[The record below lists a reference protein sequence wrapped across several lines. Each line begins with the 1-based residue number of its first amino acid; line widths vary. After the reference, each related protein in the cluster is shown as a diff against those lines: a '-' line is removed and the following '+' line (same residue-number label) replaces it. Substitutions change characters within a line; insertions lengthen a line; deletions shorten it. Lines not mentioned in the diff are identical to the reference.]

1 MNRIKKTL
9 KKITAIILTM
19 VIVVFNIP
27 MESLYATDN
36 TSSSEEVTVKITVV
50 DKNDIPIE
58 NASFAVNGDNSIVS
72 SGAFDEI
79 KNEYTLVMNKVES
92 DLLITVT
99 AEDDVEIS
107 GERYYQTYT
116 DVIEYNGAEEYTAT
130 LKKYADLSNNELEF
144 INGVYTLDDVMY
156 NASRPDDNNYII
168 SFPYEVECEI
178 EVEDEG
184 AEDNPEISKVDNSY
198 NWMLEYNRPGEYIVK
213 ISSVDDSVQ
222 FEDTEFRLTVG
233 NELKFLYEDNKEL
246 DNDKVDFAVED
257 GEIKKVKKIISS
269 EDETFKLAL
278 SGLYTEDISYF
289 LNEGAKSTI
298 DNEGIVDICACETI
312 IVTAVCNITGVET
325 SYELTIEPE
334 DKDMTLF
341 DDENGNGEKDEEE
354 RYISDVSRPI
364 EFNALEDIGD
374 TIKLNPHMDNSDWW
388 TVEYS
393 SSNENVA
400 TVDSNNG
407 RVTVKGVG
415 ETTIQVT
422 ARSTY
427 CYWWSWS
434 PASYT
439 VKVNAAEVVPVIFDD
454 REDVRLNQGDILHLK
469 DMSDNAGETT
479 ADVTIDADTNKE
491 ILKLPLDIELFYEVN
506 GEEKKVD
513 ISEDEINIDITS
525 DGLDIEDYTIT
536 NVDDVVRNEAFDVNI
551 IISDSKGRF
560 ESTTSTIKVLLESS
574 RTNNKD
580 EADNEYYFV
589 ESGLKTGLDGKTLWK
604 IDEETGV
611 FVKGNT
617 INEGTEEEYTY
628 QIGALA
634 VEDEVDDE
642 YYVLCG
648 LLEQYNK
655 AHKIFVKISG
665 TRFEPTWLYFGV
677 DYEAPTCNPE
687 TDIEYTSESI
697 SETSYGILSNG
708 SVTVTIKANDNGRNI
723 FDAILYDGER
733 EIAKLTPVIAENG
746 EGTFT
751 YTFDKNTYKG
761 CNDNLRFVLRDLAG
775 NTKEYEIDTIVID
788 ENAPLANADV
798 AEQEGLQSWKDK
810 TNKEYFSKDVVL
822 NVLVTD
828 LLDSENNSIELPS
841 SSGIKSY
848 DVYVNDTKIDDL
860 SVSNLSESEKCSEK
874 PFTID
879 TSRYSKKEDGSITI
893 KICNI
898 VDMAGNVNT
907 EGYIRTIYIDN
918 EKPTAAF
925 ATVNTDGKENRT
937 EFGNF
942 YNNKVTYVFNAK
954 DNMTDIKSAVV
965 MIGDK
970 ICNTSLDNGK
980 VTAVVDLNACGNV
993 KLTITDSVGHT
1004 TEYKLSDIKDA
1015 TDNKVFASDYVL
1027 TDNRGVDVSF
1037 DNIRATDKGNW
1048 YKSDVAYTLNISD
1061 VYKNSLTSGIANVK
1075 VTINGKIYEEKAY
1088 VGKDNTKDV
1097 LKVNINK
1104 SLIDEVINANGSYT
1118 VSVTVTDNAGNVKTY
1133 NKTVYIDTVA
1143 PVISDLTGV
1152 ANGSVNT
1159 GVATVNVEVFE
1170 KHFNQSGNG
1179 VTVSV
1184 KKTLDGVTTDYAVDK
1199 FASASAKTT
1208 KAYAFRED
1216 GTYTVVVSSE
1226 DAAGNKA
1233 VDKSITFTVDNT
1245 APLVDITGVKENT
1258 YYTES
1263 KDVTVGIIES
1273 NYADM
1278 DVVISIT
1285 RELNG
1290 NVTVLNSQVFNKTGK
1305 ESSLTQ
1311 KFAEEGTYTIKVDAV
1326 DAAGNVAIT
1335 RTVIFT
1341 VDTKAPTI
1349 EITGIADGA
1358 AYKDEFIPKI
1368 KVNDTYY
1375 KNYDISLVK
1384 TGVYFDDTKTNIEN
1398 LKEVD
1403 VTSKYMSGT
1412 NAIEDGVEGSYNT
1425 FDKVR
1430 ENDGIYT
1437 LTVSARDYAGR
1448 ETVEVVTFSV
1458 NRFGSVYLFDEEI
1471 LNMKGSYVQ
1480 SVDTDFVVREYNAD
1494 KLVGD
1499 SVKISITRDGSLLE
1513 EVKSEGTAISA
1524 DVVTGESGWYQYEYK
1539 ISKDNFKQD
1548 GVYVITL
1555 SSKDEAGNSLDT
1567 IVYDE
1572 LYIRF
1577 AVDTTKPE
1585 LVTITGLEKS
1595 RYNANSLDVTYQLFD
1610 AVGIKEL
1617 TVYVNNKE
1625 VQKVADF
1632 EDRKDY
1638 KGFLT
1643 IKEGMQQ
1650 KIRFEIVD
1658 MAGNVTDSDN
1668 KDDIKA
1674 GKVAS
1679 FTSEVTVSTNFFI
1692 RLYSNKVAF
1701 YGCIVSVVGVI
1712 TGGTIF
1718 AVRKR
1723 KKR

>member
-1 MNRIKKTL
+1 MNKTIKVL
-9 KKITAIILTM
+9 KKIVAIILTM

-36 TSSSEEVTVKITVV
+36 ASSNEEVTIKITVV
-50 DKNDIPIE
+50 DGEGGSVEEP
-58 NASFAVNGDNSIVS
+58 SFKVNGNNSIIS
-72 SGAFDEI
+72 KDRTNEI
-79 KNEYTLVMNKVES
+79 DNEYTLVINKVET

-107 GERYYQTYT
+107 SERYYETYT

-156 NASRPDDNNYII
+156 NASRPDDNNYLI

-178 EVEDEG
+178 EVEDGG

-198 NWMLEYNRPGEYIVK
+198 NWKLEYSRPGEYIVK

-222 FEDTEFRLTVG
+222 FEDTEFKLIVG
-233 NELKFLYEDNKEL
+233 NELKLLYEENKEL
-246 DNDKVDFAVED
+246 DNDKVDFTVED

-269 EDETFKLAL
+269 EDETFKLVL
-278 SGLYTEDISYF
+278 SGLYTEDISYS

-312 IVTAVCNITGVET
+312 IVTAMCNITGVEA

-364 EFNALEDIGD
+364 EFNALEDIGE
-374 TIKLNPHMDNSDWW
+374 TIKVSPNIDLNWC
-388 TVEYS
+388 TVRYKS
-393 SSNENVA
+393 GDDNVA
-400 TVDSNNG
+400 TVDEDTG
-407 RVTVKGVG
+407 RVTIKGVG
-415 ETTIQVT
+415 ETTIKVT
-422 ARSTY
+422 AKSYWYWRSWNAAEY
-427 CYWWSWS
+427 II
-434 PASYT
+434 
-439 VKVNAAEVVPVIFDD
+439 KVNATEVVAVISDD
-454 REDVRLNQGDILHLK
+454 REDVRLNQGDVLHLK

-536 NVDDVVRNEAFDVNI
+536 NVDDVVRNEVFDVNI
-551 IISDSKGRF
+551 TISDSKGRF
-560 ESTTSTIKVLLESS
+560 ESITTTIKVLLESS

-589 ESGLKTGLDGKTLWK
+589 ASGLKTGLDGKTLWK
-604 IDEETGV
+604 IDEETEV
-611 FVKGNT
+611 LVKGNT
-617 INEGTEEEYTY
+617 INEGTVDEYTY
-628 QIGALA
+628 QIGALS
-634 VEDEVDDE
+634 DDS
-642 YYVLCG
+642 YVNVKYHVSCG
-648 LLEQYNK
+648 LLEPYNK
-655 AHKIFVKISG
+655 AHKIFVKASSAFK
-665 TRFEPTWLYFGV
+665 TTWLYFGV
-677 DYEAPTCNPE
+677 DYEAPTCNLE

-697 SETSYGILSNG
+697 SKTSYGILSNG

-723 FDAILYDGER
+723 YDAILYDGER

-860 SVSNLSESEKCSEK
+860 GVSNLSESEKCSEK

-879 TSRYSKKEDGSITI
+879 TSSYSKNEDGSITI

-898 VDMAGNVNT
+898 VDMAGNVNP
-907 EGYIRTIYIDN
+907 EEYIRTIYIDN
-918 EKPTAAF
+918 ENPTASF
-925 ATVNTDGKENRT
+925 VTVNTDGKENRT

-965 MIGDK
+965 MIGDT

-1027 TDNRGVDVSF
+1027 IDNRGVDVSF

-1075 VTINGKIYEEKAY
+1075 VTINGKTYEEKSY

-1199 FASASAKTT
+1199 FASTSAKTT

-1285 RELNG
+1285 KELNG

-1341 VDTKAPTI
+1341 VDNTSPSI
-1349 EITGIADGA
+1349 SITGVKDGV
-1358 AYKDEFIPKI
+1358 AYKDAVKPTITI
-1368 KVNDTYY
+1368 NDNYY
-1375 KNYDISLVK
+1375 KDYTVSLIKNGVQFGGGNADINSAKV
-1384 TGVYFDDTKTNIEN
+1384 
-1398 LKEVD
+1398 VD
-1403 VTSKYMSGT
+1403 VTNTYIKKFT
-1412 NAIEDGVEGSYNT
+1412 PINNGVISISDT
-1425 FDKVR
+1425 F
-1430 ENDGIYT
+1430 EMIQANDGIYT
-1437 LTVSARDYAGR
+1437 LKVTATDLSGR
-1448 ETVEVVTFSV
+1448 SSVEVVNFSV
-1458 NRFGSVYLFDEEI
+1458 NRFGSVYTFDSNLI
-1471 LNMKGSYVQ
+1471 ALINSYN
-1480 SVDTDFVVREYNAD
+1480 TVVTNDIKITEYNANR
-1494 KLVGD
+1494 LVAD
-1499 SVKISITRDGSLLE
+1499 SINVRITRDG
-1513 EVKSEGTAISA
+1513 APIN
-1524 DVVTGESGWYQYEYK
+1524 DVLVEKTEATSNNVIGESGWYQYDYI
-1539 ISKDNFKQD
+1539 ISKDNFKKD
-1548 GVYVITL
+1548 GVYVITV
-1555 SSKDEAGNSLDT
+1555 SSKDEAGNSSEN
-1567 IVYDE
+1567 IVYDK
-1572 LYIRF
+1572 YCVRF
-1577 AVDTTKPE
+1577 SVDTTKPE
-1585 LVTITGLEKS
+1585 LVKVTGLSKNS
-1595 RYNANSLDVTYQLFD
+1595 YNSDNITVSYEVFD
-1610 AVGIKEL
+1610 SIGL
-1617 TVYVNNKE
+1617 KE
-1625 VQKVADF
+1625 VKVYLDGKVIQTVSKF
-1632 EDRKDY
+1632 EDATMY
-1638 KGFLT
+1638 SGSFT
-1643 IKEGMQQ
+1643 IKEGMEQHISFQ
-1650 KIRFEIVD
+1650 VTDI
-1658 MAGNVTDSDN
+1658 AGNIVDSDN
-1668 KDDIKA
+1668 SEDVNA
-1674 GKVAS
+1674 GKIAV
-1679 FTSEVTVSTNFFI
+1679 FENTITVSTNAFV
-1692 RLYSNKVAF
+1692 RWYANKKAF
-1701 YGCIVSVVGVI
+1701 YGTIIALVTVLA
-1712 TGGTIF
+1712 GGSF
-1718 AVRKR
+1718 FVLSKKR
-1723 KKR
+1723 K